1 MSTIYMTFHP
11 SSFGIPVGFF
21 SFDIVIFAVIIVTLT
36 NKNKSVCQLYF
47 VFQRETKYRE
57 N

>member
-36 NKNKSVCQLYF
+36 NNNKEILSLFFKGKQNIE
-47 VFQRETKYRE
+47 RTS
-57 N
+57 